1 MKWHTLDLKKNH
13 CCQNSIWQTHKLCEG
28 VPSYARVH
36 ITSAAEV
43 VVTPSKLAQNVGE
56 SSFELSKTHGIPL
69 EDAKL
74 KMLGYIGRAK
84 DMVLGLKATVMQKSV
99 AASWEQPETL
109 ARLSLGKALEGLIGH
124 HGHLLKGAGKPAP
137 AAGPLVVSK
146 ALKGLISFHG
156 DLQCKV
162 SLIS

>member
-1 MKWHTLDLKKNH
+1 M
-13 CCQNSIWQTHKLCEG
+13 
-28 VPSYARVH
+28 
-36 ITSAAEV
+36 
-43 VVTPSKLAQNVGE
+43 TPSKLAQNVGE

-69 EDAKL
+69 EDAKF
-74 KMLGYIGRAK
+74 KMLGYIGQAG
-84 DMVLGLKATVMQKSV
+84 DMVLGLRATVSAQNSV

-162 SLIS
+162 SLTS